1 MADAKPQQA
10 GRKSLLFAGD
20 IGDEGTCRELVEAV
34 VKQFGRI
41 DILVN
46 NAAFQGKSVES
57 FEALT
62 GERVERTF
70 RTNILAMFNLTR
82 LALPHLKSGSA
93 IINTSSIQ
101 AYQPNPSI
109 LDLRLRQGGDRELHQ
124 GVGQQLIDR
133 GIRVNSVAPGP
144 VWTPMVAQSF
154 PEERLEKFGKRNP
167 MGRPAQTAELAPAY
181 VFLASEE
188 SRFVNGEILGVTG
201 GKPLM

>member
-109 LDLRLRQGGDRELHQ
+109 LDSACTKAAIMNFTKGL
-124 GVGQQLIDR
+124 GQQLIDR

>member
-62 GERVERTF
+62 GEQVD
-70 RTNILAMFNLTR
+70 
-82 LALPHLKSGSA
+82 SA
-93 IINTSSIQ
+93 PTSSRC
-101 AYQPNPSI
+101 STS
-109 LDLRLRQGGDRELHQ
+109 
-124 GVGQQLIDR
+124 R
-133 GIRVNSVAPGP
+133 GWRCL
-144 VWTPMVAQSF
+144 T
-154 PEERLEKFGKRNP
+154 
-167 MGRPAQTAELAPAY
+167 
-181 VFLASEE
+181 
-188 SRFVNGEILGVTG
+188 
-201 GKPLM
+201 

>member
-20 IGDEGTCRELVEAV
+20 IGDEGTCRELVEAVEAV

-70 RTNILAMFNLTR
+70 RTNILAMSNLTR

-109 LDLRLRQGGDRELHQ
+109 LDSACTKAAIMNFTKGWG
-124 GVGQQLIDR
+124 
-133 GIRVNSVAPGP
+133 S
-144 VWTPMVAQSF
+144 S
-154 PEERLEKFGKRNP
+154 
-167 MGRPAQTAELAPAY
+167 
-181 VFLASEE
+181 
-188 SRFVNGEILGVTG
+188 
-201 GKPLM
+201 

>member
-70 RTNILAMFNLTR
+70 RTNILAMSNLTR
-82 LALPHLKSGSA
+82 LALPHLESGSA

-109 LDLRLRQGGDRELHQ
+109 LDSACTKAAIMNFTKGL
-124 GVGQQLIDR
+124 GQQLIDR